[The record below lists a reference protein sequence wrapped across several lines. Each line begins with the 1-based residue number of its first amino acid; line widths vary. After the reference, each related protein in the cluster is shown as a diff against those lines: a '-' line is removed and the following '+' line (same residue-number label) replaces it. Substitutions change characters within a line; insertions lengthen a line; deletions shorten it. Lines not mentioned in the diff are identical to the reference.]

1 MLKSRDYRK
10 KLSPE
15 SHDLAYTFCCITYS
29 SVSLEACTD
38 LCINTQFLTAVIITP
53 NNTQFLT
60 AVIIT
65 PNNTQFL
72 TAVIITPNNTQFLTA
87 VIITSN
93 NTQFLTA
100 VIITPNKQLSI
111 GRFFFECLVQCF
123 LILSSYYTLFFLMSC
138 TINKVPY
145 NQYNILV
152 ESFEGSV
159 NQNTKIR

>member
-1 MLKSRDYRK
+1 MLKSKDYQK

-15 SHDLAYTFCCITYS
+15 SYDLAYTFCCITYS

-53 NNTQFLT
+53 N
-60 AVIIT
+60 
-65 PNNTQFL
+65 
-72 TAVIITPNNTQFLTA
+72 
-87 VIITSN
+87 
-93 NTQFLTA
+93 
-100 VIITPNKQLSI
+100 KQLSV
-111 GRFFFECLVQCF
+111 GRLFFECLIQCF

-145 NQYNILV
+145 SQYNILV

>member
-38 LCINTQFLTAVIITP
+38 LCI
-53 NNTQFLT
+53 NTQFLT

>member
-65 PNNTQFL
+65 PN
-72 TAVIITPNNTQFLTA
+72 
-87 VIITSN
+87 
-93 NTQFLTA
+93 
-100 VIITPNKQLSI
+100 KQLSI
-111 GRFFFECLVQCF
+111 GRFFFECLLQCF